1 MNNVVLTKEYSQ
13 PEINKNEIMRYIGVK
28 NDSNDMDNLIDA
40 CLSECLSVLRYSV
53 CYTVADIATINNA
66 VVFFTDTAFKSSAL
80 LHNLKGCSKAII
92 FSATIGIGIDRL
104 ISKYSRFSP
113 SRAFCFQ
120 AIGTERIEELC
131 NCFNEEMSEK
141 YGNIRPR
148 FSPGYGDFDISAQR
162 DIFRLLNSSKNIG
175 LTLNDSLIMSPS
187 KSVTA
192 IIGID
197 RKD

>member
-1 MNNVVLTKEYSQ
+1 MSHIVLTKEYSS
-13 PEINKNEIMRYIGVK
+13 PKMNKREIMRYMGVV
-28 NDSNDMDNLIDA
+28 NCSNDIDNLIES
-40 CLSECLSVLRYSV
+40 CLTECLPVLRYSV
-53 CYTVADIATINNA
+53 CYTETEIKTTNNGIVSFA
-66 VVFFTDTAFKSSAL
+66 GSDFYSSAL
-80 LHNLKGCSKAII
+80 LHNLNGCCKAIV

-104 ISKYSRFSP
+104 ITRYSRISP
-113 SRAFCFQ
+113 SKAFCFQ
-120 AIGTERIEELC
+120 AIGTERIEALC
-131 NCFNEEMSEK
+131 NCFNEEVAKEFGK
-141 YGNIRPR
+141 TRQR

-162 DIFRLLNSSKNIG
+162 DIFLLLNSSKNIG